1 MINLI
6 WAMTEDYI
14 IGQNNSLPW
23 KIKEEM
29 QYFTQTTQGHT
40 ILMGRKTFES
50 IGKPLLK
57 RHNIVL
63 TANQKWAKMTKLKFP
78 QLVVENNL
86 SLVIQQFTNK
96 PEQLFIIGGREVF
109 CQTYP
114 FAEQLFVSIIKEK
127 YPGNIKLDFF
137 PELIKDFQL
146 KERKGF
152 PQFVAEIYVK
162 KR

>member
-6 WAMTEDYI
+6 WAMTENYI
-14 IGQNNSLPW
+14 IGQDNSLPW

-50 IGKPLLK
+50 IGKPLPK
-57 RHNIVL
+57 RVNIVL
-63 TANQKWAKMTKLKFP
+63 TANQKWAKITKLKYP
-78 QLVVENNL
+78 QLVIENNL

-96 PEQLFIIGGREVF
+96 SEQLFIIGGREIF
-109 CQTYP
+109 YQTYP
-114 FAEQLFVSIIKEK
+114 FADHLFISIIKK
-127 YPGNIKLDFF
+127 RYPGNIKLDFF

-146 KERKGF
+146 KEQKEF
-152 PQFVAEIYVK
+152 PQFVAKIYVK